1 MGVGEE
7 WKERGAVQMTL
18 PTRAFAQHCKRD
30 ADHEGHHKTQ
40 KDAGAETENT
50 YVEGAVQDGAGVL
63 VLEPHGVGRHIV
75 EAHGRV
81 PGGDQQEL
89 RCVGAELHRGD
100 AVLGGL
106 VQFEL
111 VRTGHL
117 GNKGLVRVSPRRRG
131 REARLAERAGQYGAG
146 VGPQGA
152 RVARLDSQKGCGVGG
167 VGVSLEGRDRG
178 KSRRRALCAC
188 AGPPRPRRS
197 GLIDPPPRRPS

>member
-63 VLEPHGVGRHIV
+63 VLEPHGVGRHII

-89 RCVGAELHRGD
+89 RCVGAELH
-100 AVLGGL
+100 
-106 VQFEL
+106 
-111 VRTGHL
+111 
-117 GNKGLVRVSPRRRG
+117 
-131 REARLAERAGQYGAG
+131 
-146 VGPQGA
+146 
-152 RVARLDSQKGCGVGG
+152 
-167 VGVSLEGRDRG
+167 
-178 KSRRRALCAC
+178 
-188 AGPPRPRRS
+188 
-197 GLIDPPPRRPS
+197 